1 MSERNGD
8 TSAASGSRRVAA
20 EDASGVLGMSESVI
34 GKRKERDT
42 LRSVRE
48 NGTRCVLS
56 EAVTTGHDT
65 DTTRHVTDTTADMST
80 SSTALLGARDGT
92 VAELRSRVESLERQL
107 DARQEEIRR
116 RDHLL
121 AAAPERIPEL
131 LPSPDP
137 EPRESPQTVA

>member
-1 MSERNGD
+1 
-8 TSAASGSRRVAA
+8 
-20 EDASGVLGMSESVI
+20 
-34 GKRKERDT
+34 
-42 LRSVRE
+42 
-48 NGTRCVLS
+48 
-56 EAVTTGHDT
+56 
-65 DTTRHVTDTTADMST
+65 MST

-92 VAELRSRVESLERQL
+92 IAELRSRVESLERQL